1 MTSHSSLSNMNT
13 LERIAKL
20 LDKAVEKF
28 GMFVMLAGMV
38 AFCVWVAAECCA
50 LIK

>member
-1 MTSHSSLSNMNT
+1 MNT

>member
-1 MTSHSSLSNMNT
+1 MKFLDAV
-13 LERIAKL
+13 AKL